1 MTSNSARKRVPTVAH
16 WGHFAVD
23 VEGEDIVAVHGY
35 DDDQAVSPIGQ
46 ALLDVRDP
54 AVRVAQPMVRR
65 GYLEAGLANDGSR
78 RGREP
83 FVAVAWDEA
92 LDLAA
97 TALAEVKENHGNES
111 IYAGSYGWAS
121 AGRFH
126 NAQAQLHRFLNQF
139 GGYTRSSGSYSA
151 AAGERILPHVLGRD
165 LYTLFLQTPPFTEVV
180 RNTQLIV
187 CFGGLPLKNLHVAMG
202 GVGSHRAPTQ
212 LRAAVDAGIEFVNFS
227 PIRSDLI
234 TEAQAEWHPIRPS
247 TDTAVMLALCHTL
260 LSQGLVDEAFIQHY
274 TVGYER
280 FVRYLEGADDGQPKD
295 AQWASTISSVPASAI
310 ESLARRIRERR
321 TFITMGWAMQRG
333 EHGEQPYWA
342 AVALMSMAGQM
353 GLRGAGVGHGVGSIH
368 TVGFMGRRLMPFGW
382 PGLPEGKNAVE
393 AVIPVARIADQLLH
407 PGEPFDFDGVVRR
420 YEDIRL
426 VYWAGGNPFHQHQD
440 LNRLRRAWAK
450 PQTVIINEP
459 FWTATARHA
468 DIVFPITTSLER
480 NDVSFNM
487 FDHFVSP
494 MPRAVPRF
502 ADARDDYDVFCG
514 LAERLGF
521 GAAFSEGRDEQA
533 WVRHIFDES
542 KALAARHDIEIPA
555 FDEFWAGEHF
565 SLAGQLPEAEFI
577 LEAFRRDPVAHPLGT
592 PSGRIEIFSDTIAN
606 FGYADC
612 PGHPAWLDKVEWLG
626 APLSERY
633 PLHLI
638 SGQPTPRLH
647 SQLDHSR
654 VSRATKIHGREPVT
668 MHPDAAAA
676 RGIAAGSVVRIFN
689 DRGACLAGV
698 VLSLDQRAD
707 VIALATGAWYDPIDT
722 DDGLGLCVHGN
733 PNVLTRDVGT
743 SKLGQGPIAHS
754 CLVEVEPYTAPL
766 PDVRVFSPP
775 EIIRDPLRVPDRG
788 THG

>member
-1 MTSNSARKRVPTVAH
+1 MASRASRNRVPTVAH
-16 WGHFAVD
+16 WGHFTVD
-23 VEGEDIVAVHGY
+23 VDDDRITAVQGY
-35 DDDQAVSPIGQ
+35 DDDGFISPLGQ
-46 ALLDVRDP
+46 ALLDTRDP
-54 AVRVAQPMVRR
+54 NVRIEQPMVRR
-65 GYLEAGLANDGSR
+65 GYLEQGLANDGTR

-83 FVAVAWDEA
+83 FVAVSWDEA
-92 LDLAA
+92 LNLAA
-97 TALAEVKENHGNES
+97 NALTDVRERYGNAS

-126 NAQAQLHRFLNQF
+126 NAQAQLHRFLNLF

-165 LYTLFLQTPPFTEVV
+165 LYILFLQTPPFTEVAEHAGLV
-180 RNTQLIV
+180 V

-202 GVGSHRAPTQ
+202 GVGSHRAPAQ
-212 LRAAVDAGIEFVNFS
+212 MRQAIDAGVEFVNFS
-227 PIRSDLI
+227 PVQNDLSAD
-234 TEAQAEWHPIRPS
+234 AQAEWHAIRPN
-247 TDTAVMLALCHTL
+247 TDTAVILALCYTL
-260 LSQGLVDEAFIQHY
+260 MAEDLVDREFIARY

-280 FVRYLEGADDGQPKD
+280 FARYLKGTDDGQAKD
-295 AQWASTISSVPASAI
+295 AAWASAI
-310 ESLARRIRERR
+310 STVPAAAITELARRIHTQR

-342 AVALMSMAGQM
+342 AVALMSMAGQI
-353 GLRGAGVGHGVGSIH
+353 GLPGAGVGHGVGSIH

-382 PGLPEGKNAVE
+382 PGLPEGKNAVD
-393 AVIPVARIADQLLH
+393 AVLPVARIADQLLH
-407 PGEPFDFDGVVRR
+407 PGEPFEFNGITRH
-420 YEDIRL
+420 YEDIQL

-450 PQTVIINEP
+450 PHTVIINEP

-487 FDHFVSP
+487 FDQFASP
-494 MPRAVPRF
+494 MPQAVSRF

-521 GAAFSEGRDEQA
+521 AEAFSEGRDEQA

-542 KALAARHDIEIPA
+542 RELAARHQIELPD
-555 FDEFWAGEHF
+555 FDTFWRGEHI
-565 SLAGQLPEAEFI
+565 SLVDQLPEVEFI
-577 LEAFRRDPVAHPLGT
+577 LEAFRRDPDAHPLGT
-592 PSGRIEIFSDTIAN
+592 PSGKIEIYSATIAGFN
-606 FGYADC
+606 YADC
-612 PGHPAWLDKVEWLG
+612 PGHPAWLEKVECLG
-626 APLSERY
+626 SPLSARF

-638 SGQPTPRLH
+638 SGQPGPRLH

-654 VSRATKIHGREPVT
+654 VSRATKINGREPLV

-676 RGIAAGSVVRIFN
+676 RGIEAGSVVRVFN

-698 VLSLDQRAD
+698 VLSTEMRAD
-707 VIALATGAWYDPIDT
+707 VVQLATGAWYDPVDT
-722 DDGLGLCVHGN
+722 ADGLGLCVHGN

-743 SKLGQGPIAHS
+743 SQLGQGPIAHS
-754 CLVEVEPYTAPL
+754 CLVDVEIYDGPL
-766 PDVRVFSPP
+766 PDISVFSPP
-775 EIIRDPLRVPDRG
+775 EIVRKP
-788 THG
+788 